1 MERIEI
7 QIARKFHKVYEK
19 LAPEFGYTTRPET
32 RERKKMPDKYMKYLA
47 KVIAMGVRNNM
58 EDFHVKNLSDAQMKE
73 LNPLVRDAIY
83 TVLVMINEESDKY
96 HSELRWLTR
105 MIPEYW
111 EDPKFIKSIL

>member
-1 MERIEI
+1 MKYVSSCCGSSITERLNGHYCDECG
-7 QIARKFHKVYEK
+7 K
-19 LAPEFGYTTRPET
+19 LCA